1 MINLLTSSVLP
12 SQIIIIIIIIVIII
26 IKPFLLLSNT

>member
-12 SQIIIIIIIIVIII
+12 SQIIIIIIVIII